1 MSERQREEI
10 RYSEYALKVVV
21 SGARPPSRGSVS
33 RVGGD
38 AVFKPYSH
46 TATGVVVVLVR
57 FVFTLRL
64 FAGRRLAPRTVFS
77 RVTSVAKNAQK

>member
-1 MSERQREEI
+1 MRFYRSAVAAFRP
-10 RYSEYALKVVV
+10 LHV
-21 SGARPPSRGSVS
+21 SVGLGSVS

-57 FVFTLRL
+57 LVFILRL
-64 FAGRRLAPRTVFS
+64 FAGRRFAPRTVFS